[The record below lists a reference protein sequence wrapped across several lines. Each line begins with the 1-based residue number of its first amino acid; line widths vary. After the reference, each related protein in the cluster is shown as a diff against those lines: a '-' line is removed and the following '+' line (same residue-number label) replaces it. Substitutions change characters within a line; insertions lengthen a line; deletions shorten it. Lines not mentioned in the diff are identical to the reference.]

1 MQDTMNP
8 AAPAVPVYASAV
20 TEAAQLKDQG
30 NQDLQT
36 RNVGGLLNVAN
47 KMGADTEAGRAL
59 VSTAKD
65 IQDRGFQFKTLTAPI
80 ENAKTDG
87 ERNLAAANALR
98 NVTEQPLYGQALIA
112 FMMGNKE
119 AAFNL
124 ATGGQVKTSVEF
136 AKDNGNIIE
145 VRANALGQPQSY
157 FDRGLNRLLTPEE
170 YSQRGGSVT
179 DFDRT
184 LAGKNLEQNR
194 NKYNQ
199 AFSEEKVTNRALFT
213 AFNGINGKV
222 DTLDKLVSELKF
234 GLPGDV
240 YSNLVGTLSTA
251 QGQSSTKS
259 DSSTYLNQIQENAS
273 AGRGQKIDSA
283 LAAKLGI
290 PNKYLGET
298 FAIDG
303 KYLVSKDNSVRVST
317 DGLRQQT
324 DSASLASE
332 TSKNTTSNL
341 ESLLTS
347 ESFKA
352 AIAGKPKDEQNKIV
366 QKMRAALTLSN
377 EVGSEI
383 TKTIDKY
390 GKPSFISLP
399 TSVTFADPQSQ
410 FAIQLETLRQNRDM
424 INAYAP
430 YFEEVAGVYDNA
442 KTLPVPGTIGAN
454 FVNKDIFKDIR
465 KNYAEKIQQ
474 IVETDFTNRSAKQA
488 RPAAQP
494 TNASAPVAPPKAS
507 ASNVGG
513 RGTLAEQAAAIL
525 KQRESKR

>member
-1 MQDTMNP
+1 MQETP
-8 AAPAVPVYASAV
+8 QLEAPATPVYASAV
-20 TEAAQLKDQG
+20 MDAAQLKNQG

-170 YSQRGGSVT
+170 YSQRGGSVS

-194 NKYNQ
+194 VKYNQ

-251 QGQSSTKS
+251 QGQSSSKT
-259 DSSTYLNQIQENAS
+259 DATNFLNQFNQSAS
-273 AGRGQKIDSA
+273 KGEGIKVGAE
-283 LAAKLGI
+283 LGSRLGV
-290 PNKYLGET
+290 PSKYFNEI
-298 FAIDG
+298 FSIDG
-303 KYLVSKDNSVRVST
+303 KYLVSKDGQFRTSIDN
-317 DGLRQQT
+317 LKQQT

-352 AIAGKPKDEQNKIV
+352 AIAGKSKDEQNKIV

-430 YFEEVAGVYDNA
+430 YFEEVATVYDNA

-454 FVNKDIFKDIR
+454 FVNKEIFKEIR
-465 KNYAEKIQQ
+465 NNYANKIQQ

-488 RPAAQP
+488 KPAAQP
-494 TNASAPVAPPKAS
+494 TKASAPVAPPKPRETSKPSLADLRKQF
-507 ASNVGG
+507 GG
-513 RGTLAEQAAAIL
+513 
-525 KQRESKR
+525 

>member
-1 MQDTMNP
+1 MQETMNP
-8 AAPAVPVYASAV
+8 PAVTAYPSALID
-20 TEAAQLKDQG
+20 AAQIKNQA

-36 RNVGGLLNVAN
+36 RNVDGLLNTAT
-47 KMGADTEAGRAL
+47 KIGSSTPEGRAI
-59 VSTAKD
+59 VDTAKD

-80 ENAKTDG
+80 ENAKTDS

-157 FDRGLNRLLTPEE
+157 FDRGLGRLLTPEE

-194 NKYNQ
+194 GKYNQ
-199 AFSEEKVTNRALFT
+199 AFSEEKVANRALFT

-222 DTLDKLVSELKF
+222 DTLDKLVSNVKF
-234 GLPGDV
+234 GLPADV
-240 YSNLVGTLSTA
+240 YSNYVGTLSTA
-251 QGQSSTKS
+251 QSQSSTKS

-273 AGRGQKIDSA
+273 AGRGQKIDTA

-317 DGLRQQT
+317 DGLKQQT

-332 TSKNTTSNL
+332 TAKNTTSNL

-352 AIAGKPKDEQNKIV
+352 AIAGKPKEEQNKIV
-366 QKMRAALTLSN
+366 QQMRAALTLSN
-377 EVGSEI
+377 EIGSEI

-410 FAIQLETLRQNRDM
+410 FMIQLETMRQNRDM

-430 YFEEVAGVYDNA
+430 YFEDVAGVYDNA

-465 KNYAEKIQQ
+465 NNYADKIQQ
-474 IVETDFTNRSAKQA
+474 IVNTDFVSRSAKQA
-488 RPAAQP
+488 QPTAQP
-494 TNASAPVAPPKAS
+494 TTQPRAAAPVAPPKPKARPS
-507 ASNVGG
+507 LADLKKQAGG
-513 RGTLAEQAAAIL
+513 
-525 KQRESKR
+525 